1 MALYSVDPT
10 DPFLIALAEHLVAG
24 TFWPAGPP
32 RDDPFALARVTVYLP
47 TRRAARSLA
56 DAILEVAPGGA
67 TVLPRVEA
75 LGEVDGDDDAPSM
88 GARLALATLVKAWA
102 ARSSAVQEDQDET
115 IVLAPGVGAD
125 AVRLA
130 GELLALLE
138 QVAAQELSWDALP
151 GLVEEAELA
160 EHWQLILGF
169 LTIAT
174 EGWPAIA
181 REHGFTLTADRR
193 RARAAG
199 AIERLA
205 EHTDGP
211 VIAAGSTG
219 SLPATRRL
227 IAAIHQHPMGHVV
240 LPGFDRAASAAD
252 WDALAAAEDA
262 PAHAQF
268 GLSQLLAALEARP
281 QDVQRLGPRSAG
293 VVQRDLF
300 DGLSSPEHTRAV
312 PDRMEPFAPEKPP
325 AFQRSG
331 HFARAAYGAKCPR
344 AVPDRMEPFA
354 PEKPP
359 AFQRSGHFA
368 RAADGAKCPSR
379 TELWRMALRP
389 AQQTHLWPDDRAAFA
404 DLGSAC
410 EGLTLV
416 NAEDDRT
423 EAAAIALALRNAV
436 DDGATAALVTPDRNL
451 ARRVGHALVR
461 LGVKADDSAGEALAV
476 TPAGVSARLLAR
488 VAAGAGA
495 ADWLALIKHPLITF
509 QVADREGA
517 IRAAEHALR
526 GPRMAPDAVLGQ
538 LVTAMADHPLADAM
552 AAALGPFQAV
562 CRAAAEVAT
571 TDLAGAHLAAFDAAV
586 ADRDRADCEAVRD
599 VLGVIARVLP
609 LATNPADW
617 AETFVSLSDGE
628 VLRGP
633 AEMAAV
639 QILGPL
645 EARLQSFDRVVLGG
659 LNEGVWPAATDTGP
673 WMSRPMMSAFGL
685 DLPERRTGLAAHDIY
700 TLAGHRQVTLTR
712 AARSAGAAML
722 PSRWWQRLEV
732 FAGDALEGAVARG
745 NTLLAQAAAL
755 ERLEPVQ
762 PAARPCPA
770 PPVDVRPTR
779 FSVTEVARLIRDP
792 YAVYAKRILG
802 LTPLDPL
809 EEITDGG
816 DRGTLFHAVLATF
829 SNEVAPD
836 GSDAEGV
843 WQAASQSALERFA
856 HAPEAQA
863 VWRQRLELVG
873 PAAIAEFRA
882 GMGSVTNRLAEVSA
896 EAEVWQEYT
905 LRGRIDRVDVLA
917 DGTVAVID
925 YKTSAKPPTPNQVA
939 TLMEPQLPLEAGLLG
954 LGALADVPR
963 HTPIAELAYVQ
974 LGQPGDPFKRSN
986 VTSDA
991 GGAQQGAEAL
1001 ARLRALLAFYAE
1013 PGNGYLARARMQLE
1027 SVVSDYDHLSRADEW
1042 RA

>member
-10 DPFLIALAEHLVAG
+10 DPFLTTLAEHLVAG

-32 RDDPFALARVTVYLP
+32 SDDPFALARVTVYLP

-56 DAILEVAPGGA
+56 DAILEVAPRGA

-102 ARSSAVQEDQDET
+102 ARSAAAQEDEDET

-181 REHGFTLTADRR
+181 QEHGFTLTADRR
-193 RARAAG
+193 RERVAS
-199 AIERLA
+199 AIEELA
-205 EHTDGP
+205 RYTDGP

-240 LPGFDRAASAAD
+240 LPGFDRAANAAD

-281 QDVQRLGPRSAG
+281 EGVQRLGPRSAG

-300 DGLSSPEHTRAV
+300 GGPSSPEHA
-312 PDRMEPFAPEKPP
+312 
-325 AFQRSG
+325 G
-331 HFARAAYGAKCPR
+331 
-344 AVPDRMEPFA
+344 
-354 PEKPP
+354 
-359 AFQRSGHFA
+359 
-368 RAADGAKCPSR
+368 R
-379 TELWRMALRP
+379 TELWRMVLRP
-389 AQQTHLWPDDRAAFA
+389 AQQTDMWPADRAAFA
-404 DLGSAC
+404 DLGAAC

-416 NAEDDRT
+416 SAEDDRT
-423 EAAAIALALRNAV
+423 EAAAIALALRHAV

-451 ARRVGHALVR
+451 ARRVGHALAR
-461 LGVKADDSAGEALAV
+461 LGVAADDSAGEALAV
-476 TPAGVSARLLAR
+476 TPAGVAARLLAR

-509 QVADREGA
+509 QVTERDGA
-517 IRAAEHALR
+517 IRAAEDALR

-538 LVTAMADHPLADAM
+538 LVAAMADHPLAEAM
-552 AAALGPFQAV
+552 TAALGPFQAV
-562 CRAAAEVAT
+562 CRAGAEVAT
-571 TDLAGAHLAAFDAAV
+571 TNLAAAHLAAFDAAV

-599 VLGVIARVLP
+599 VLGVIASVLP

-617 AETFVSLSDGE
+617 AETFVSLTDGE

-685 DLPERRTGLAAHDIY
+685 DLPERRTGLAAHDVY
-700 TLAGHRQVTLTR
+700 MLAGHQQVTLTR
-712 AARSAGAAML
+712 ASRSAGAAML

-745 NTLLAQAAAL
+745 DALLAQAAAL
-755 ERLEPVQ
+755 ERLETVQ

-829 SNEVAPD
+829 SDEVAPD

-843 WQAASQSALERFA
+843 WQAASERALERFA

-873 PAAIAEFRA
+873 PAAIAELRA
-882 GMGSVTNRLAEVSA
+882 GLGAVTKRLAEVSA
-896 EAEVWQEYT
+896 EAEVWQEHI

-925 YKTSAKPPTPNQVA
+925 YKTSAKPPSRRQVE

-954 LGALADVPR
+954 LGALADIPR
-963 HTPIAELAYVQ
+963 ETPVSELAYIQ
-974 LGQPGDPFKRSN
+974 LGQPGDPFKRTN
-986 VTSDA
+986 VTGDE

-1027 SVVSDYDHLSRADEW
+1027 SEASDYDHLSRADEW